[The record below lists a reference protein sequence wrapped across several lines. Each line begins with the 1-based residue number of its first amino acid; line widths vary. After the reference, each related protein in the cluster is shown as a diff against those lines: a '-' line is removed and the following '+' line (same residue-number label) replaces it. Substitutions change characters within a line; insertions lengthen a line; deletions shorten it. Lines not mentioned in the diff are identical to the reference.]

1 MSKKSHAEIG
11 ALPEYKLL
19 LSKKRAI
26 TIPLTAVMLIAYY
39 AFVLLVAYDPGFL
52 STKLSDGIT
61 SLGIVLGLGLI
72 LLTFAV
78 TAFYVWYANSHL
90 ENLIIKIQEK
100 AGSHD

>member
-1 MSKKSHAEIG
+1 MSEKSPAEIG
-11 ALPEYKLL
+11 AMPEYKLL
-19 LSKKRAI
+19 LSKKRAV
-26 TIPLTAVMLIAYY
+26 TTPLTIIMLVAYY

-72 LLTFAV
+72 ILTLAI
-78 TAFYVWYANSHL
+78 TTFYVWYANSHL
-90 ENLIIKIQEK
+90 ENLISKIQEK